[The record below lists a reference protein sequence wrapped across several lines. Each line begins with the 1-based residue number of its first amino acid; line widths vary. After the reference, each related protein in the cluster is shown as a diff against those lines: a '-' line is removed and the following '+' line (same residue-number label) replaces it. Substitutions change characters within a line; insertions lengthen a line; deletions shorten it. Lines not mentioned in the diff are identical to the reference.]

1 VQAKLTGISNLVTPR
16 ALIPIAGRI
25 TDDFGIADA
34 QLQRRWRGEK
44 DEADTTGT
52 DPLRPAV
59 PLPARLADFETVFD
73 LEPLAVPTGVSLS
86 FFVEAH
92 DNNTVSG
99 PGIGRSTVFLV
110 RVVTEEELRAALL
123 LRERE
128 QRVEFEKRIKLQDEL
143 HTDCQALLA
152 GVRGAADLA
161 DEQRAQLARL
171 EKRQKSVGD
180 DLARIARRFEEI
192 VVEIRQNRIEDERG
206 PVQTRLSEKII
217 APLWS
222 VANEGVSAVTN
233 ELQRATRQATQAA
246 DRDASLERAAA
257 AQEQLLA
264 KMQEILS
271 NLEQSEG
278 FQKAVNMAL
287 EVLKSQQDVQQLTDK
302 EKQEAIRRLLDQE
315 K

>member
-1 VQAKLTGISNLVTPR
+1 
-16 ALIPIAGRI
+16 
-25 TDDFGIADA
+25 
-34 QLQRRWRGEK
+34 
-44 DEADTTGT
+44 
-52 DPLRPAV
+52 
-59 PLPARLADFETVFD
+59 
-73 LEPLAVPTGVSLS
+73 VPTGVSLS
-86 FFVEAH
+86 FFVEAQ
-92 DNNTVSG
+92 DNNSVSG

-123 LRERE
+123 GRERE

-161 DEQRAQLARL
+161 DDHRAQLARL

-192 VVEIRQNRIEDERG
+192 VVEIRQNRIEEERG

-222 VANEGVSAVTN
+222 VANEGISAVTN

-257 AQEQLLA
+257 AQEQVLA

-302 EKQEAIRRLLDQE
+302 EKQEAIRRLLDEQR
-315 K
+315 